1 MITCP
6 STVEEATEASHVL
19 RDPQFLRKAPNYGAL
34 LCRKLTSHGRIPSSK
49 SLKASP
55 HWQSLECVEGL
66 LSSIGR
72 GLSRT
77 SPFDTL
83 PAHKANRKLLS
94 SKPCDSCPI
103 NLSSRRETSADRF
116 TWSNIRHCHGRYRV
130 SISDCQHSGHL
141 ATLDSHIYS
150 CLRL

>member
-103 NLSSRRETSADRF
+103 NLSSKRETLRRSLYLVEHQALPRTISSVYFGLSAFRTPCHSRF
-116 TWSNIRHCHGRYRV
+116 THRV
-130 SISDCQHSGHL
+130 
-141 ATLDSHIYS
+141 
-150 CLRL
+150 